1 MLIDIP
7 KIYLKRVVIVGGGF
21 AGIELAKRLQNTHQV
36 VMIDKNNYHTFQPLL
51 YQVATAGIEAD
62 SIAFPLRKIFK
73 GQKHFYFRMAEAL
86 EILPEKNTLRT
97 STGDISYDFLVVAT
111 GSDTSYFG
119 MESLKENSMPMK
131 SVREALDLRS
141 MILQNF
147 ENAVTVTTEE
157 ERSALMTYVIAGGG
171 PTGVELAGS
180 LGELKK
186 HVLPNDYP
194 ELDFHRM
201 EIHLI
206 DTAPRIL
213 AAFGEKASVKA
224 REYLEMLEVKVWLGY
239 RVTNY
244 DGVTVTTDKE
254 KTFHTP
260 TLIWAAGVAGVSI
273 PGIPAESIQ
282 RNGRV
287 VVDEVNAVAGT
298 SNVFAVGDAAAMKTE
313 GFANGHP
320 QVAQVAIQQATR
332 LGKNLAS
339 GKARMHWDKFV
350 YKDKGSMATVGMHR
364 AVVESK
370 FITTQGFIAWLLWL
384 FVHLMAL
391 VGFRNRLVVFF
402 SWLISYFNYDHGLRL
417 IIRPSQRKKK
427 Q

>member
-21 AGIELAKRLQNTHQV
+21 AGIELAKRLRNTHQV

-86 EILPEKNTLRT
+86 EILPAQNTLRT
-97 STGDISYDFLVVAT
+97 SVGDVTYDFLVVAT
-111 GSDTSYFG
+111 GADTSYFG

-141 MILQNF
+141 MILSNF
-147 ENAVTVTTEE
+147 EKAVGSTSAE

-171 PTGVELAGS
+171 PTGVELAGA

-194 ELDFHRM
+194 ELDFKNM
-201 EIHLI
+201 QIHLV
-206 DTAPRIL
+206 DPSNRL
-213 AAFGEKASVKA
+213 LNAFGEKASEKA
-224 REYLEMLEVKVWLGY
+224 KEYLEMLDVKVWLGV

-244 DGVTVTTDKE
+244 DGKIVTTDKQPF
-254 KTFHTP
+254 TT
-260 TLIWAAGVAGVSI
+260 TTMIWAAGVAGVSV
-273 PGIPAESIQ
+273 PGLPESSIQ
-282 RNGRV
+282 KNGRV
-287 VVDEVNAVAGT
+287 AVDGTNCVAGT
-298 SNVFAVGDAAAMKTE
+298 ENIFAVGDVAFMTTTDYPK
-313 GFANGHP
+313 GHP

-339 GKARMHWDKFV
+339 NKPKKNWEDFV

-370 FITTQGFIAWLLWL
+370 IITTQGFIAWILWI

-402 SWLISYFNYDHGLRL
+402 NWLISYFNYDHGLRL

-427 Q
+427 

>member
-1 MLIDIP
+1 MFIDIP

-21 AGIELAKRLQNTHQV
+21 AGIELAKRLRRTHQV

-73 GQKHFYFRMAEAL
+73 GQKHFYFRMAEAK
-86 EILPEKNTLRT
+86 EIIPATSTLRT
-97 STGDISYDFLVVAT
+97 SIGDIEYDFLVIAT

-119 MESLKENSMPMK
+119 MESLKTNSMPMK

-147 ENAVTVTTEE
+147 EKAVSVASQE
-157 ERSALMTYVIAGGG
+157 ERNALMTYVIAGGG
-171 PTGVELAGS
+171 PTGVELAGA

-194 ELDFHRM
+194 ELDFKNM
-201 EIHLI
+201 QIHLI
-206 DTAPRIL
+206 DTSDRL
-213 AAFGEKASVKA
+213 LNAFGEKASAKA
-224 REYLEMLEVKVWLGY
+224 KDYLEMLDVKVWLGY

-244 DGVTVTTDKE
+244 DGKIVTTDKE
-254 KTFHTP
+254 KSFHTE
-260 TLIWAAGVAGVSI
+260 TMIWAAGVAGVSI
-273 PGIPAESIQ
+273 PGIPAASIQ

-287 VVDEVNAVAGT
+287 TVDETNLVAGAE
-298 SNVFAVGDAAAMKTE
+298 NIFAVGDVAAMTTKEYPKT
-313 GFANGHP
+313 HP

-339 GKARMHWDKFV
+339 GKAKAHWDKFV

-370 FITTQGFIAWLLWL
+370 FITTQGWIAWILWL
-384 FVHLMAL
+384 FIHLMAL

-402 SWLISYFNYDHGLRL
+402 NWLISYFNYDHGLRL
-417 IIRPSQRKKK
+417 IIRPSQRNKK

>member
-7 KIYLKRVVIVGGGF
+7 KIYLKRVVIIGGGF
-21 AGIELAKRLQNTHQV
+21 AGIELAKRLRNTHQV

-73 GQKHFYFRMAEAL
+73 GHKHFYFRMAEAL
-86 EILPEKNTLRT
+86 EIVAAQNTLRT
-97 STGDISYDFLVVAT
+97 SIGDINYDFLVVAT

-119 MESLKENSMPMK
+119 MESLKANSMPMK

-147 ENAVTVTTEE
+147 EKAVAVKSEE

-171 PTGVELAGS
+171 PTGVELAGA

-194 ELDFHRM
+194 ELDFKNM
-201 EIHLI
+201 QIHLV
-206 DTAPRIL
+206 DTSPRL
-213 AAFGEKASVKA
+213 LMAFGEKASGKA
-224 REYLEMLEVKVWLGY
+224 KDYLEMLDVKVWLGY

-244 DGVTVTTDKE
+244 DGKVVTTDKE
-254 KTFHTP
+254 KSFN
-260 TLIWAAGVAGVSI
+260 TLTMIWAAGVAGVSI
-273 PGIPAESIQ
+273 AGVPPGSIQ

-287 VVDEVNAVAGT
+287 KVDETNLVAGT
-298 SNVFAVGDAAAMKTE
+298 ENIFAVGDVAAMATKDYP
-313 GFANGHP
+313 NNHP

-339 GKARMHWDKFV
+339 GVAKAHWQKFV
-350 YKDKGSMATVGMHR
+350 YKDKGSMATVGMRR

-370 FITTQGFIAWLLWL
+370 IITTQGFIAWILWL

-402 SWLISYFNYDHGLRL
+402 NWLISYFNYDHGLRL
-417 IIRPSQRKKK
+417 IIRPSHRNKKP
-427 Q
+427 